1 MTDFKKECSK
11 RLYDSLVEILFIID
25 NLKSMDTSIINKKI
39 DNNEVNYEIKNIYN
53 RLEDV
58 RENLIQ
64 ECKKEKD
71 DPSLQTLQTAGK
83 KGGKNTLKKYGKEHF
98 VAMAKKRWGGK
109 GG

>member
-71 DPSLQTLQTAGK
+71 DPSLQTLQTEIGRASCR
-83 KGGKNTLKKYGKEHF
+83 ER
-98 VAMAKKRWGGK
+98 V
-109 GG
+109 